1 MRRYHFDLV
10 DADTV
15 TEASGA
21 LLDNDD
27 QAGKVAR
34 KLAQEVREQRPELV
48 GHGYAVLVRS
58 DSGEEI
64 WRAAIDRPGGRR
76 GDGRA

>member
-21 LLDNDD
+21 LLDDDD

-34 KLAQEVREQRPELV
+34 ELAQEVREQRPELL
-48 GHGYAVLVRS
+48 GHGYAVSVRS

-64 WRAAIDRPGGRR
+64 WRAAIDHPGGRR
-76 GDGRA
+76 EGRRA